1 MPYTKRK
8 LQKVPMWYVYILKC
22 SDNTLYT
29 GATND
34 IPRRITEHNRKKGGS
49 YTRSRLPV
57 ALAYKETV
65 ADKSAALKREL
76 YIKGFSR
83 DKKLELINMRS
94 QNIASK

>member
-1 MPYTKRK
+1 
-8 LQKVPMWYVYILKC
+8 MWYVYILKC

-34 IPRRITEHNRKKGGS
+34 IDRRTTEHNRKKGGS

-57 ALAYKETV
+57 TLAYKEILPN
-65 ADKSAALKREL
+65 KSAALKRES

-83 DKKLELINMRS
+83 DKKLKLIGKS
-94 QNIASK
+94 